1 MKLSLNWLNDYIKTD
16 LAIDELSELLTDI
29 GLEVEGIEEVQSVK
43 GGLKDLVIG
52 EVLTREKHENA
63 DRLNVC
69 TVNIGQNEPLQIV
82 CGAPNVDAGQRVIVA
97 PVGSKVHPLEGDSFD
112 IKKAKIRG
120 VASFGMICAED
131 EIGLGKSHDGIL
143 VLEENAPVGQ
153 LAAEYFNVETDL
165 VIEIGLTPNR
175 SDANSHIG
183 TARDL
188 AAAIAVQK
196 QKEIQVQ
203 YPDTSN
209 FTVEDQSHSIQV
221 EVLDADACPRYTG
234 IVLSNVTIQPSP
246 KWMQDRLKSIGVK
259 TINNIVDITNFINH
273 EYGQPLHAF
282 DYDQIGGKKVIVQKL
297 KEGSKFTTL
306 DNVERSLSDDDLMIC
321 DENGGMCIAGVY
333 GGLNSGVTDKTT
345 TIFLE
350 SAYFEPK
357 TIRRT
362 ELRHGLRTDAAQKFE
377 KGIDPTLQV
386 EVLKRAALLIKEYAG
401 ANVSSEIIDIQA
413 KKMEPKQIEVSFK
426 RLNQLTG
433 IKFEENQAIDILEKL
448 DFEILTQ
455 NKETVL
461 VKAPLYRADVY
472 READVIEEV
481 LRIYGFNNVP
491 LSGTA
496 HFSLSYETNPID
508 EFRNRIA
515 NHLSGSGLN
524 EIMTNSITRS
534 TYYSDVEF
542 INPEHIVRPL
552 NSLNAHLDI
561 MRPDM
566 LLTGLEAIS
575 HNVKRG
581 HSNCAFYDFGKTYQ
595 RNGNDF
601 SESSHLAIYLT
612 GLKEGQSWLSEQKNV
627 SFFDLKKKVEEVLL
641 KSGFLTWKEA
651 EANHPFLEE
660 GLTLSIKKK
669 PVATFGIVKSE
680 ISKKVELNQTI
691 FYADIDFEALYSNY
705 LNKTISYKALPK
717 FPSIQRDLALVVDK
731 EISYKQIRQ
740 GANQK
745 GGKYLQS
752 INLFNVFESEEKLG
766 AGKKSYAVS
775 FTFMNEEATLTNKQ
789 IDKPMN
795 QLIQYFEK
803 ELNAIIRT

>member
-461 VKAPLYRADVY
+461 VK
-472 READVIEEV
+472 
-481 LRIYGFNNVP
+481 
-491 LSGTA
+491 
-496 HFSLSYETNPID
+496 H
-508 EFRNRIA
+508 
-515 NHLSGSGLN
+515 HC
-524 EIMTNSITRS
+524 
-534 TYYSDVEF
+534 
-542 INPEHIVRPL
+542 IVQ
-552 NSLNAHLDI
+552 
-561 MRPDM
+561 MF
-566 LLTGLEAIS
+566 TE
-575 HNVKRG
+575 
-581 HSNCAFYDFGKTYQ
+581 
-595 RNGNDF
+595 
-601 SESSHLAIYLT
+601 
-612 GLKEGQSWLSEQKNV
+612 
-627 SFFDLKKKVEEVLL
+627 
-641 KSGFLTWKEA
+641 
-651 EANHPFLEE
+651 
-660 GLTLSIKKK
+660 
-669 PVATFGIVKSE
+669 
-680 ISKKVELNQTI
+680 
-691 FYADIDFEALYSNY
+691 
-705 LNKTISYKALPK
+705 
-717 FPSIQRDLALVVDK
+717 
-731 EISYKQIRQ
+731 RQ
-740 GANQK
+740 
-745 GGKYLQS
+745 
-752 INLFNVFESEEKLG
+752 
-766 AGKKSYAVS
+766 
-775 FTFMNEEATLTNKQ
+775 M
-789 IDKPMN
+789 
-795 QLIQYFEK
+795 
-803 ELNAIIRT
+803 